1 MQAVKGLAMEKW
13 LCWGSFGVAGLM
25 LLLFGLDLAT
35 GVPFGGST
43 LGSGMTIVDII
54 GILMSA
60 LLLYMSWDALR
71 GLG

>member
-1 MQAVKGLAMEKW
+1 MQAVRGLAMEKW
-13 LCWGSFGVAGLM
+13 LCWGSLGVAGLM

-35 GVPFGGST
+35 TVPFGGTT
-43 LGSGMTIVDII
+43 LSGMMMVDII
-54 GILMSA
+54 GLIMSG